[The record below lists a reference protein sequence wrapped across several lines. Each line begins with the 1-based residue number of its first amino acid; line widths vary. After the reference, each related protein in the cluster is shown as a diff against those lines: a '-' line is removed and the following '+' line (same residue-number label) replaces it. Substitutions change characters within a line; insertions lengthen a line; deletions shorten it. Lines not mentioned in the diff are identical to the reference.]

1 MSQKLLPS
9 YDLRIACNFPEKTY
23 QPHATAITDY
33 PVLRRAIRDKR
44 LFCPV
49 ITTNRALRKVRK
61 AKCDVLETLPYLQ
74 MKSIHP
80 SIGINSGQLAALYAA
95 KHSKEIHLYG
105 FDSVFYDDLSS
116 STDSIIPHSS
126 KENLVKIHKT
136 HIVWRKYW
144 NHILTTHSQVNFIFI
159 TENQKLES
167 RTGELF
173 TGPEGESLQ

>member
-1 MSQKLLPS
+1 MSQKLLAT
-9 YDLRIACNFPEKTY
+9 YDLRIACNFPETRFS
-23 QPHATAITDY
+23 PHATAITDY

-80 SIGINSGQLAALYAA
+80 NIGINSGQLAALYAA
-95 KHSKEIHLYG
+95 KHSKEIYLYG

-116 STDSIIPHSS
+116 STDSIIPHNN
-126 KENLVKIHKT
+126 KENLVKIHKN
-136 HIVWRKYW
+136 HITWRKYW
-144 NHILTTHSQVNFIFI
+144 NHILAIHSHVNFIFI

-167 RTGELF
+167 KTGELF
-173 TGPEGESLQ
+173 TGSEGEQL